1 MIKTSLNT
9 SHLEQS
15 NLNFSS
21 VKKPAFATKLNL
33 VALMDIF
40 TILVFFLLLNSG
52 DANQLENAKFVKLPD
67 SSAKSAPHVEAS
79 IIIGEDEIWLN
90 NESIILIE
98 EVAQSKEKIIG
109 PLAEALQAYTEK
121 KETFT
126 SYEKANGLA
135 VTIMGDKS
143 VSYSLLERVMATCSA
158 ENFRD
163 ISLAV
168 NRIASSSILVAQP
181 NGSGTEQSANV
192 QGGAK

>member
-1 MIKTSLNT
+1 MRVLSNMVNTSLNT
-9 SHLEQS
+9 S
-15 NLNFSS
+15 NLNFTS
-21 VKKPAFATKLNL
+21 VRKPVFATKLNL

-67 SSAKSAPHVEAS
+67 SSAKAAPHVEAS
-79 IIIGEDEIWLN
+79 IIIGEEDIWLN
-90 NESIILIE
+90 NESIIKVEEVLNSDKKLIE
-98 EVAQSKEKIIG
+98 
-109 PLAEALQAYTEK
+109 PLSEALKAYTEK
-121 KETFT
+121 KEELT

-168 NRIASSSILVAQP
+168 NRVESSVISAAP
-181 NGSGTEQSANV
+181 AEQANV
-192 QGGAK
+192 SQRANVGGG